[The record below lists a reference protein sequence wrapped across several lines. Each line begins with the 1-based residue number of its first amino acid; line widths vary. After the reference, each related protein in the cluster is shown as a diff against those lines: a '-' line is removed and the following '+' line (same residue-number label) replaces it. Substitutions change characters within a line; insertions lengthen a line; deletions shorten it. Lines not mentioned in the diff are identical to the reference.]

1 MSSFT
6 WREKLT
12 GMVMWPRNR
21 DPGVKGPKPRLI
33 TIEQAR
39 ELERLA
45 EESDGGVKNDSPNG
59 DAQQD
64 WDGGRRA

>member
-12 GMVMWPRNR
+12 GMVMWPRNQ
-21 DPGVKGPKPRLI
+21 DPCVKGPQPRII

-45 EESDGGVKNDSPNG
+45 EESSGSVKSDSSNGG
-59 DAQQD
+59 AHQD
-64 WDGGRRA
+64 